1 MNSTKQSKWVAMLC
15 MAALAGCAS
24 DRMSGDT
31 SSNTSS
37 SADSGYTAPG
47 GNAASSSAGTSSPSS
62 RTSGETGS
70 STAGTGSSGTGS
82 TGSTGSSS
90 TGSMGSSSTGSTSGM
105 GGSTAQTSYGTVQA
119 IDQMQ
124 RQDVGVGAM
133 GAAAAGGA
141 MAGSPTDRV
150 YRVTVRMDDGSS
162 QLIVVDSMPPYKI
175 GDRVRYNNGT
185 LSPY

>member
-1 MNSTKQSKWVAMLC
+1 MNRTKQNKWVAMLC

-24 DRMSGDT
+24 DPMSGDT
-31 SSNTSS
+31 SSNTSG

-47 GNAASSSAGTSSPSS
+47 GSAASSSAGTSSPSS

-70 STAGTGSSGTGS
+70 STAGTGSSGTG
-82 TGSTGSSS
+82 G
-90 TGSMGSSSTGSTSGM
+90 TGSMGSSSTGSTSAM
-105 GGSTAQTSYGTVQA
+105 GGSSAQTSYGTVQA

-150 YRVTVRMDDGSS
+150 YRVTVHMDDGSS

>member
-1 MNSTKQSKWVAMLC
+1 
-15 MAALAGCAS
+15 
-24 DRMSGDT
+24 MSGDT
-31 SSNTSS
+31 SS
-37 SADSGYTAPG
+37 SADSDYMAPG
-47 GNAASSSAGTSSPSS
+47 GSAASSNAGTSSQSS

-70 STAGTGSSGTGS
+70 STAGTGSGG
-82 TGSTGSSS
+82 

-105 GGSTAQTSYGTVQA
+105 GGTANSGFAQTSHGTVQA

>member
-1 MNSTKQSKWVAMLC
+1 MNRTKQNKWVAMLC
-15 MAALAGCAS
+15 IAALAGCAS
-24 DRMSGDT
+24 DRMSGE
-31 SSNTSS
+31 SS
-37 SADSGYTAPG
+37 SRADSGYTSPG
-47 GNAASSSAGTSSPSS
+47 STAASSSAGTSSPSS
-62 RTSGETGS
+62 KTSGETGS
-70 STAGTGSSGTGS
+70 STAGTGSTGS
-82 TGSTGSSS
+82 SGSGSTGSS
-90 TGSMGSSSTGSTSGM
+90 GSTSGTADS
-105 GGSTAQTSYGTVQA
+105 STAQTSYGTVQA

-133 GAAAAGGA
+133 GAAATGGA
-141 MAGSPTDRV
+141 MTGSPTDRV